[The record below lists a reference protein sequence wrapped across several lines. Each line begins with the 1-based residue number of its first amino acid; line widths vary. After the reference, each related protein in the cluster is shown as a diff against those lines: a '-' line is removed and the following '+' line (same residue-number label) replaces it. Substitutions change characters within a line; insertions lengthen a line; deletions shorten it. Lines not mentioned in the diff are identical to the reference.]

1 MHLWLINAKGDGYT
15 DRVAA
20 ADDTYKRL
28 VFRDG
33 KLVGYVLINASEN
46 AGIYTSL
53 ISGGVP
59 LEGLQGDLMD
69 SPNLFWFPKETRITK
84 LRGGVQL

>member
-1 MHLWLINAKGDGYT
+1 MRRYKNHFGSLALALLTHL
-15 DRVAA
+15 AA
-20 ADDTYKRL
+20 AVTVL
-28 VFRDG
+28 VLGF
-33 KLVGYVLINASEN
+33 LVGYVLINASEN

>member
-1 MHLWLINAKGDGYT
+1 MWL
-15 DRVAA
+15 A
-20 ADDTYKRL
+20 ADDSYKRL

-69 SPNLFWFPKETRITK
+69 RPNLFWFPKETRITK